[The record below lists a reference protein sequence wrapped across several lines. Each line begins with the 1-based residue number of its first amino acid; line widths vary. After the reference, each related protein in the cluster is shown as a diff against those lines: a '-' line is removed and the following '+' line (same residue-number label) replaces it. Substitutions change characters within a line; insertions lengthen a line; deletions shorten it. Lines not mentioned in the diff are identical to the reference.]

1 MRGQRTTSRLLA
13 VVLLFSL
20 LVSVPFAGTA
30 APARQDEQ
38 LQIAFS
44 VPGLNFPF
52 FVHMMNIARD
62 KAAELDVE
70 LIELDGQDN
79 SATQSAGIVVV
90 VNAKLPPLLALA
102 TTMPSQVIGAAF
114 SAWVPDT
121 FTIPPASDALA
132 PNAAWAGTAAASNIT
147 AAASTALGFINP
159 DRMFVPP

>member
-1 MRGQRTTSRLLA
+1 MPRVGSHGSRTHGIEGTRTARCAARRRPIAKEQTMHRQRTTSRLLA

-79 SATQSAGIVVV
+79 SATQSAGI
-90 VNAKLPPLLALA
+90 
-102 TTMPSQVIGAAF
+102 
-114 SAWVPDT
+114 
-121 FTIPPASDALA
+121 
-132 PNAAWAGTAAASNIT
+132 
-147 AAASTALGFINP
+147 
-159 DRMFVPP
+159 